1 MGTDGR
7 EVHRTY
13 EDADAMVGT
22 ARNLSTEQRRRR
34 HCDNHT
40 DRGKWVKETR
50 QWEEKT
56 VGTDEF
62 AEEGIRTCVD
72 RRRCVWCGPAAL
84 CLVHGGGGALRG
96 TLAESARGLLT
107 EAN

>member
-1 MGTDGR
+1 
-7 EVHRTY
+7 
-13 EDADAMVGT
+13 
-22 ARNLSTEQRRRR
+22 
-34 HCDNHT
+34 
-40 DRGKWVKETR
+40 VKETR

-72 RRRCVWCGPAAL
+72 RRQCVRCGPTVL
-84 CLVHGGGGALRG
+84 RSVGGGGGALRG
-96 TLAESARGLLT
+96 TLADSARGLLT

>member
-1 MGTDGR
+1 VEPSRRSKGGG
-7 EVHRTY
+7 V
-13 EDADAMVGT
+13 T
-22 ARNLSTEQRRRR
+22 AATIPIEE
-34 HCDNHT
+34 T
-40 DRGKWVKETR
+40 VKETR